1 MESGKRLEYLDI
13 AKGIAILSIIVGH
26 MGIDSIN
33 RIVYTYHIPVFL
45 LISGYFINETRSIKE
60 YVISRFLRL
69 MIPYIVTC
77 AVIVVLGTFE
87 GALNGDAIGELKRWL
102 FASLYGAGNTYLY
115 PFYIPQIGAIWFLP
129 ACFIATSIVRYTLKL
144 DYRIRV
150 ILIVVAFALG
160 YCTSKMFF
168 WFPMSI
174 QAGLCCSLYVYLGW
188 VARKI
193 DLSQLNS
200 EIKTIGVLIM
210 SYIWMRFV
218 FEFQGY
224 SIVRNYY
231 GRGFIDFIASLA
243 GSTMIIGF
251 SYTFRDD
258 TSFVKKTLS
267 FLGRY
272 SLLILCIH
280 IIELNLFPWDRLIVD
295 GFGFSVDFFS
305 VILIFIKPI
314 LIMLIA
320 GLLLRIRFI
329 KRIFGYA

>member
-77 AVIVVLGTFE
+77 AVIIVLGTFE

-129 ACFIATSIVRYTLKL
+129 ASFIATSIVKYTLKL

-150 ILIVVAFALG
+150 ILIAVAFALG

-188 VARKI
+188 LAGKI
-193 DLSQLNS
+193 DFTGIDS
-200 EIKTIGVLIM
+200 EIKTIGTFVL
-210 SYIWMRFV
+210 SVIWIRFV
-218 FEFQGY
+218 FDYQGFLI
-224 SIVRNYY
+224 SRNYY
-231 GRGFIDFIASLA
+231 GKGFWDVLASLA
-243 GSTMIIGF
+243 GAVIIIGF
-251 SYTFRDD
+251 SYAFRND
-258 TSFVKKTLS
+258 TSFIKRIIA
-267 FLGRY
+267 FFGRY

-280 IIELNLFPWDRLIVD
+280 IIELNLFPWDRLIIDV
-295 GFGFSVDFFS
+295 FGFSVDFFS